1 MTDQAADDQPA
12 PDAAKTAPVDGGWSL
27 EATGMAT
34 DDPLAACLVAITKI
48 HERPFSAQALTA
60 GLPLVD
66 GRLTPGLAVR
76 AAERADLS
84 ARVVRRRLSAISD
97 LVLPAVLLLNDR
109 QACVLVARP
118 ARGTAEV
125 IFPDSGEGTRTLP
138 LAELEAQYAG
148 LALFVQPRFRYDR
161 RSAEFEGGRGKSWF
175 WGTLAKFWWIYAQV
189 IVAATLVNLFA
200 VAMPLFIMNV
210 YDRVVPN
217 QATET
222 LGVLASGIVVVYLF
236 DFLMRTLRGYFVDV
250 AGRGADVLLASRIFS
265 HVLGIRMAHRPAS
278 AGAFANN
285 VKEFEAL
292 REFFTSATIVALVDV
307 PFVALF
313 VAVVAF
319 IGGPVAW
326 VLILAVPAV
335 LVVGLL
341 LQIPMDRV
349 VRRTFRESAQKH
361 AILVEAL
368 GGLETIKGLGAEGR
382 AQRAY
387 EEMVGL
393 TAQSSLKARLLSA
406 LAVNFSATVQSL
418 VTVSVI
424 VVGVVLINN
433 GELTV
438 GALVACTMLST
449 RAMAPLGQIAGLL
462 TRYNQSMASLGALNR
477 IMKLPIDRPDG
488 QRFLHRPVIEGDI
501 EFRDVTFHYPQQEL
515 AALRNVSFH
524 IAPGER
530 VGIIGRIGSGKS
542 TVVRLIL
549 GLYEPS
555 EGAVLVDGTDMRQI
569 DPADLRRAAGF
580 VAQDVY
586 LFYGTVRE
594 NIAYGAPH
602 ADDEAILR
610 AARLA
615 GVDEFTSQHP
625 RGLDMIVGERGESLS
640 GGQRQAI
647 AVARALLLD
656 PPLIML
662 DEPTSA
668 MDNATER
675 RFLQRMAEAH
685 AGRTVIVVTHRS
697 SMLALVD
704 RLIVLDGGQV
714 VADGPKDKVLQSLAQ
729 GRLRAAEG
737 AGDGGAG

>member
-1 MTDQAADDQPA
+1 MAKQAANDQPA
-12 PDAAKTAPVDGGWSL
+12 DGAAPAEPADGGWSL
-27 EATGMAT
+27 DAAARET

-48 HERPFSAQALTA
+48 YERPFSAQALTA
-60 GLPLVD
+60 GLPLVE

-84 ARVVRRRLSAISD
+84 ARVMRRRLAGISD
-97 LVLPAVLLLNDR
+97 LVLPAVLLLADR
-109 QACVLVARP
+109 QACVLVARQG
-118 ARGTAEV
+118 RDSVEV
-125 IFPDSGEGTRTLP
+125 IFPDSGEGARTIP
-138 LAELEAQYAG
+138 LAELERQYAG
-148 LALFVQPRFRYDR
+148 YAIFVQPQFRYDR
-161 RSAEFEGGRGKSWF
+161 RSAGFEAPAGKSWF
-175 WGTLAKFWWIYAQV
+175 WGTLARFWWVYAQV
-189 IVAATLVNLFA
+189 VVAATMVNLFA
-200 VAMPLFIMNV
+200 VALPLFIMNV

-250 AGRGADVLLASRIFS
+250 AGRGADVLLASRIFA
-265 HVLGIRMAHRPAS
+265 HVLGIKMAHRPAS

-292 REFFTSATIVALVDV
+292 RDFFTSATIVAVVDV

-313 VAVVAF
+313 IAVVAF

-326 VLILAVPAV
+326 VLVAAVPAV
-335 LVVGLL
+335 LLVGLL
-341 LQIPMDRV
+341 LQIPLDRV

-368 GGLETIKGLGAEGR
+368 GGLETIKGLAAEGR

-393 TAQSSLKARLLSA
+393 TAQSGLKARLLSA
-406 LAVNFSATVQSL
+406 LAVNFSASVQSL
-418 VTVSVI
+418 VTVAVI
-424 VVGVVLINN
+424 VVGVLLINA
-433 GELTV
+433 GDLTI
-438 GALVACTMLST
+438 GALVACTMLSS

-477 IMKLPIDRPDG
+477 IMGLPLDRSDG
-488 QRFLHRPVIEGDI
+488 QRFLNRPTIEGEV
-501 EFRDVTFHYPQQEL
+501 EFRDVTFHYPEQEI
-515 AALRNVSFH
+515 AALNNVSFR
-524 IAPGER
+524 IGAGER

-555 EGAVLVDGTDMRQI
+555 EGSVLVDGTDMRQI

-580 VAQDVY
+580 VPQDVY

-602 ADDEAILR
+602 AEDEAILR

-625 RGLDMIVGERGESLS
+625 RGLDLIVGERGESLS

-668 MDNATER
+668 MDNATEQ
-675 RFLQRMAEAH
+675 RFLRRMAEAR

-704 RLIVLDGGQV
+704 RLIVLDAGRV

-737 AGDGGAG
+737 QEGGAG